1 MDFVLD
7 SGIQTILNKLDVGI
21 LLVDKTCNPL
31 FVNQNTMSILG
42 IDTAKDLQ
50 TTNYPLIHNFS
61 KIHGPD
67 GSKDCFLRLLSEQ
80 NSCESC
86 PINLDQPQLRKTI
99 DYMICNHRLK
109 HILVILKKLNNIWI
123 LSLRDVTRER
133 KLIEDYSFIKKEL
146 NAKLILEEYKTRQL
160 KAYQEKLQI
169 LLENLPDRIA
179 IINQDHYV
187 IESNFFLREKLS
199 QKVNG
204 EARTKCFEIF
214 NRKIPCQ
221 TCPLKNAMPDTS
233 QLIGHEQENEHIT
246 ENFIPLHDGTRALLV
261 FKDDTNKVKLIKQ
274 IKAQQQQLN
283 EQKDLFIELSNLMLI
298 MQQPKQNV
306 SDVAQKVLET
316 MLSKIGGS
324 KGILIV
330 DDLRKGT
337 IWLQISS
344 GIELNHIQCLIRAYL
359 SNPTRK
365 DEIFVFTQEVL
376 PPTAP
381 DERWF
386 QLPIN
391 SNEDGQI
398 GILLLN
404 QDSSS
409 LSNSCCWL
417 ETGSVIDLYFKP
429 FLSWI
434 QNRLLLKKLEERAN
448 IDGLTGLYNRHY
460 FEMTLAEEITKSKEY
475 GIPFSIIVGDLNGL
489 KFINDTYGHQAGDE
503 LIKAAAMILRKGLRE
518 TDIPARIGGDEFYIL
533 LPNTDLNSASKVLER
548 IKKTF
553 KEKELAI
560 TEGVSVQIDCS
571 FGVAGSDRYPPDK
584 VAEMADKEMYTNKKH
599 YYAEHQRYR

>member
-1 MDFVLD
+1 MAFVLD
-7 SGIQTILNKLDVGI
+7 SGIQTILDELDVGM
-21 LLVDKTCNPL
+21 LLISKACNPL
-31 FVNQNTMSILG
+31 FVNQNTISILG
-42 IDTAKDLQ
+42 IDIAKDPAQ
-50 TTNYPLIHNFS
+50 SIIHNFA

-86 PINLDQPQLRKTI
+86 PIKLDQRQLRKTI
-99 DYMICNHRLK
+99 DYMTSNHRLK

-146 NAKLILEEYKTRQL
+146 NAKLILEGYKARQS

-169 LLENLPDRIA
+169 LLKNLPDGIA
-179 IINQDHYV
+179 IISRDRSV
-187 IESNFFLREKLS
+187 MESNLFLREKLP
-199 QKVNG
+199 QRAHR
-204 EARTKCFEIF
+204 ETQIKCFEIF
-214 NRKIPCQ
+214 NRKDPCQ
-221 TCPLKNAMPDTS
+221 TCPLENAMTDTS
-233 QLIGHEQENEHIT
+233 QLIGHEHGNEHIT
-246 ENFIPLHDGTRALLV
+246 ENFIPLDDGAGALLV
-261 FKDDTNKVKLIKQ
+261 FKDDTNKIKLIKQ

-283 EQKDLFIELSNLMLI
+283 EQKDLFMELSDLMLI
-298 MQQPKQNV
+298 MQQPEQNV
-306 SDVAQKVLET
+306 SGVAQKVLEA
-316 MLSKIGGS
+316 MLSKTGGT

-330 DDLRKGT
+330 EDLRKGV
-337 IWLQISS
+337 IWLQISI
-344 GIELNHIQCLIRAYL
+344 GIELNQIQGLIRAYL

-365 DEIFVFTQEVL
+365 DEIFVFNQEVL
-376 PPTAP
+376 PLTAP
-381 DERWF
+381 GDKWL

-391 SNEDGQI
+391 SSGDGQI

-404 QDSSS
+404 QDSPPSS
-409 LSNSCCWL
+409 PCCWL
-417 ETGSVIDLYFKP
+417 ETGSIIDLYFKP

-434 QNRLLLKKLEERAN
+434 QNKLLLKKLEERAS

-460 FEMTLAEEITKSKEY
+460 FEMALAEEIAKNKDH
-475 GIPFSIIVGDLNGL
+475 GIHFSIIVADLNGL

-503 LIKAAAMILRKGLRE
+503 LIKAAAMILREGFRE
-518 TDIPARIGGDEFYIL
+518 TDVPARIGGDEFYIL
-533 LPNTDLNSASKVLER
+533 LPNTALNSASKVLER
-548 IKKTF
+548 MEKTF

-584 VAEMADKEMYTNKKH
+584 VVEAADKEMYANKEH
-599 YYAEHQRYR
+599 YYAERQRYR